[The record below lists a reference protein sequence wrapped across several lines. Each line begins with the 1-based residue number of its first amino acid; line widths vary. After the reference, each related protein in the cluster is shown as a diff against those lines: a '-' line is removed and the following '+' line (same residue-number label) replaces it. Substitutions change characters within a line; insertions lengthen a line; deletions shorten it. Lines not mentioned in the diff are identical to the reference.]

1 MKVQNNLARRID
13 TAASIASYDRIC
25 TNPPK
30 MRQNTITR
38 YSFLKEDLY
47 GYFDEDK
54 SRYDLISVIMIGLIK
69 DNNYNKNMDDGEE
82 SIDSLIKMLSTLLS
96 KEIKPEEKKNTLT
109 KEFGI
114 TMSEEME
121 GGLNDMC
128 NLGQGVYDEG
138 VMESIK
144 KLMKNTGWN
153 IDKCMDML
161 DIPSERRERYKY
173 AIQNTV
179 VTA

>member
-82 SIDSLIKMLSTLLS
+82 SMHLMSAEKTFLIKNCLFNIIIPM
-96 KEIKPEEKKNTLT
+96 EKKRWETW
-109 KEFGI
+109 I
-114 TMSEEME
+114 
-121 GGLNDMC
+121 
-128 NLGQGVYDEG
+128 
-138 VMESIK
+138 I
-144 KLMKNTGWN
+144 
-153 IDKCMDML
+153 
-161 DIPSERRERYKY
+161 
-173 AIQNTV
+173 
-179 VTA
+179 